1 MDLSN
6 SLDSPLTLFEAGGV
20 PWEVQINE
28 CGEAIKNLLNMRVVS
43 SGKGHPMPFWID
55 WGMSVEQ
62 NWKRK
67 R

>member
-1 MDLSN
+1 MANDVGNGLMM
-6 SLDSPLTLFEAGGV
+6 
-20 PWEVQINE
+20 PW
-28 CGEAIKNLLNMRVVS
+28 AIKNPLNMRVVS